1 MGTMYYKSHTLNKL
15 FHVFLSL
22 FQTYRSVYTE
32 HETITIKILHVQP
45 LQKGLLLRTLKR
57 TRDGAYVGKDVIM
70 AEKNSYD
77 AIIIG
82 AGQGGVPLATSL
94 AREGWK
100 TALVEAKH
108 VGGTCVNE
116 GCTPTKTM
124 VASARA
130 AYMGRRASD
139 YGVGTGKV
147 TVDMNKVTQR
157 KSDVVT
163 SFRTGSE
170 NRIRDTENLDFYM
183 GHARFTDAHSL
194 SVSMNSS
201 GEKKLQAERIF
212 INTGARPRVPELEG
226 IGDVPHLNSTTI
238 MELDTLPGHLL
249 VIGGGYIGLEFGQM
263 FRRFG
268 SDVTIIHRGP
278 QLLMREDPD
287 IADEVLSIMREDGI
301 DIMLDTTPSSAK
313 NFKGSW
319 MELTLKG
326 DKGEKT
332 VTGSHLLLAA
342 GRLPNTDDLDLHNA
356 GVQLD
361 KRGFISVNERLET
374 SNPGI
379 YALGDVKGG
388 AAFTHISYD
397 DYRIL
402 FSNLVKNE
410 KRSTTNRM
418 VPYTVF
424 IDPQL
429 GRIGLSEKEAE
440 PLGITYRVA
449 KMPMSWV
456 ARALEVDESR
466 GLMKVLVDP
475 KTEQILGAAVLG
487 IEGGELMAMLQIAMM
502 GKLPYTA
509 LRDGV
514 FSHPTL
520 AESLNNLFATVED

>member
-1 MGTMYYKSHTLNKL
+1 MLYSAFTVLKFPGLWARQEK
-15 FHVFLSL
+15 
-22 FQTYRSVYTE
+22 
-32 HETITIKILHVQP
+32 ITIKRLHLQP
-45 LQKGLLLRTLKR
+45 LQRGLLLRTVKR
-57 TRDGAYVGKDVIM
+57 TGNGAYVRKDMHM
-70 AEKNSYD
+70 AFNESYD

-94 AREGWK
+94 AGEGWK

-139 YGVGTGKV
+139 YGVATGKV
-147 TVDMNKVTQR
+147 TVDMKKVRQR
-157 KSDVVT
+157 KSDIVT

-170 NRIRDTENLDFYM
+170 SRIRDTENLDLFM

-194 SVSMNSS
+194 SVSMNSG
-201 GEKKLQAERIF
+201 GEKTLQAERIF
-212 INTGARPRVPELEG
+212 INTGTRPRVPEFEG

-301 DIMLDTTPSSAK
+301 DIMLNTTPTSTK
-313 NFKGSW
+313 IFKGSW
-319 MELTLKG
+319 VELTLKG
-326 DKGEKT
+326 EKGEKT
-332 VTGSHLLLAA
+332 LTGSHLLLAA
-342 GRLPNTDDLDLHNA
+342 GRLPNTGDLDLHTA
-356 GVQLD
+356 GVKLD

-374 SNPGI
+374 SIPGI

-388 AAFTHISYD
+388 PAFTHISYD

-410 KRSTTNRM
+410 KRSITNRM

-429 GRIGLSEKEAE
+429 GRIGFSEKEAE
-440 PLGITYRVA
+440 SLGISYRVA
-449 KMPMSWV
+449 KMPMNWV

-466 GLMKVLVDP
+466 GLMKALVHP
-475 KTEQILGAAVLG
+475 ETEQILGAAVLG

-502 GKLPYTA
+502 GKLPYTV
-509 LRDGV
+509 LRDAV

-520 AESLNNLFATVED
+520 AESLNNLFTTVEE